1 MSKEKE
7 TIRKPSYAKLIEK
20 AKRLKALA
28 DRGEG
33 GEKTNAEMFY
43 REFIAKYNIDEGD
56 INPKHY
62 NRVFKLKSRDYEVL
76 LSHVILAVNPF
87 ATIDDEKKGQ
97 YGVVL
102 DDEDYLEVTER
113 TNFFYEAFEREKQV
127 FFIAFMEKFTNNFI
141 ADEYA
146 VKKHSE
152 VAKKMA
158 EEAERLY
165 KKQSADFSVAKKE
178 SQKSE
183 FDPSSRP
190 SKEELDASIVEY
202 RPPPMTQRTLSK
214 IELYKK
220 AIDMI
225 KYIKANRRL
234 GDGLPKETKKKKQS
248 EKQ

>member
-7 TIRKPSYAKLIEK
+7 AIKKPSYAKLIEK

-33 GEKTNAEMFY
+33 GEKVNAEMFY
-43 REFIAKYNIDEGD
+43 REFIAKYNIAEGD
-56 INPKHY
+56 INPQHY
-62 NRVFKLKSRDYEVL
+62 NRVFRLKSRDYEVF

-87 ATIDDEKKGQ
+87 AIIDDEKKGQ

-102 DDEDYLEVTER
+102 DDEDFLEVNER

-127 FFIAFMEKFTNNFI
+127 FFIAFMEKFKDNF
-141 ADEYA
+141 APDDFA

-165 KKQSADFSVAKKE
+165 KKQSADFSIKKE
-178 SQKSE
+178 KQKSE
-183 FDPSSRP
+183 SDPSSRP
-190 SKEELDASIVEY
+190 SQKELNDSIVEH
-202 RPPPMTQRTLSK
+202 RPPPMTQRTMSK

-220 AIDMI
+220 VIDMI

-234 GDGLPKETKKKKQS
+234 GDGLPKENKKQNKS
-248 EKQ
+248 Q